1 MCRTCWSGRPT
12 ARSSALAITRSW
24 LRCRAT
30 PWRAAATRTP
40 AASDS
45 ERSRAIHSPRAVVV
59 QWGAMRIIAP
69 ISSLTVLAATVAL
82 ADPYGPPYAVTDM
95 APFCATCHASTSP
108 AQLLDL
114 PAEAAAAETTEGKH
128 FVRIRTDPAYRDLSP
143 ADRERLIAAIKW
155 VDEQASVT
163 IQVPSQARR
172 SSRIEVTVV
181 TRGGAGPV
189 VGVSLVDSA
198 IRYQARPI
206 SSSGFKVVGPALV
219 AGPNGEPPTPGAGR
233 RPPGGDKGLKTP
245 LIPSIQGGP
254 GTKRGG

>member
-40 AASDS
+40 ADSDS
-45 ERSRAIHSPRAVVV
+45 ERSRAIHSPGAVVV

-128 FVRIRTDPAYRDLSP
+128 FGRIRTDPVYRDLSP
-143 ADRERLIAAIKW
+143 ADREQLRSEEHTSELQSRSDLVCRL
-155 VDEQASVT
+155 
-163 IQVPSQARR
+163 
-172 SSRIEVTVV
+172 
-181 TRGGAGPV
+181 
-189 VGVSLVDSA
+189 L
-198 IRYQARPI
+198 
-206 SSSGFKVVGPALV
+206 L
-219 AGPNGEPPTPGAGR
+219 
-233 RPPGGDKGLKTP
+233 
-245 LIPSIQGGP
+245 
-254 GTKRGG
+254 

>member
-1 MCRTCWSGRPT
+1 MCRTCSSGRPT

-198 IRYQARPI
+198 IRTRPGRSARAASR
-206 SSSGFKVVGPALV
+206 SSV
-219 AGPNGEPPTPGAGR
+219 
-233 RPPGGDKGLKTP
+233 P
-245 LIPSIQGGP
+245 LWWWA
-254 GTKRGG
+254 R

>member
-1 MCRTCWSGRPT
+1 
-12 ARSSALAITRSW
+12 
-24 LRCRAT
+24 
-30 PWRAAATRTP
+30 
-40 AASDS
+40 
-45 ERSRAIHSPRAVVV
+45 
-59 QWGAMRIIAP
+59 MRIIAP
-69 ISSLTVLAATVAL
+69 ILSLTLLAAAVAL

-198 IRYQARPI
+198 IRTRPGRSARAASR
-206 SSSGFKVVGPALV
+206 SSVPLWWWARTGNRRRSGPS
-219 AGPNGEPPTPGAGR
+219 AGSGDRTWDSTP
-233 RPPGGDKGLKTP
+233 
-245 LIPSIQGGP
+245 S
-254 GTKRGG
+254 